1 MDPLIR
7 PTSFYVKMNP
17 RPATHSEVIV
27 GFSTDTFVSPCEL
40 SGAFKC
46 PPPIGVMIPNKIF
59 ATGITAQTISGPV
72 VATLSD
78 MKYLTSNER
87 VVTPYAL
94 RNTQLEYIPEL
105 RDLVTMLQ
113 KRVGSLER
121 TVESLQRE
129 VKTLT
134 LEKKLP
140 HDVADLV
147 ISYE

>member
-7 PTSFYVKMNP
+7 TTSFYVKMNP

-46 PPPIGVMIPNKIF
+46 PPPIGVMVPNKII

-121 TVESLQRE
+121 TVESLRKE
-129 VKTLT
+129 VNTLT
-134 LEKKLP
+134 LEKKMP
-140 HDVADLV
+140 RDIAGLV

>member
-1 MDPLIR
+1 
-7 PTSFYVKMNP
+7 
-17 RPATHSEVIV
+17 
-27 GFSTDTFVSPCEL
+27 
-40 SGAFKC
+40 
-46 PPPIGVMIPNKIF
+46 
-59 ATGITAQTISGPV
+59 
-72 VATLSD
+72 

-121 TVESLQRE
+121 TVESLRKE
-129 VKTLT
+129 VNTLT
-134 LEKKLP
+134 LEKKMP
-140 HDVADLV
+140 RDIAGLV